1 MKIVSQLFS
10 AFVPFSQKVSLFA
23 EILCKVQVCE
33 LQNHHRSTNTIRALL
48 ALAKN
53 EEKQMTL

>member
-33 LQNHHRSTNTIRALL
+33 LQNHHRSTNTIRAFL

-53 EEKQMTL
+53 EEK